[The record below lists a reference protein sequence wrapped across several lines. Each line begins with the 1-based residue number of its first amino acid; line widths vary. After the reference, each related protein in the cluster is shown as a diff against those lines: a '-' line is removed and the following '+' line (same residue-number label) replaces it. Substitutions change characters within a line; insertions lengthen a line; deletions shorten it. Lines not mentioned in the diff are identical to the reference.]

1 MNSEKKCNELVK
13 LTKSLYELLKFA
25 KKAGFN
31 YAASYEYGVIFVKDL
46 SEFLKC
52 EEYEGEYASIQD
64 ILNNYKPTRQ
74 KLITKECSSNCEACK
89 HNCVEDLIKC
99 IKDQK

>member
-1 MNSEKKCNELVK
+1 MNGKKCNELVK
-13 LTKSLYELLKFA
+13 LTKSLYELLKFT

-31 YAASYEYGVIFVKDL
+31 YVSSYECGVIFVKDL
-46 SEFLKC
+46 SEFLKH

-74 KLITKECSSNCEACK
+74 KLITKECSSNCEACER
-89 HNCVEDLIKC
+89 NCMEDIIKC